1 MLSHGHQETPGQAR
15 EIEQANY
22 EERAARE
29 DAYERV
35 VPGSLWSCREDL
47 WLNGRLPPGS
57 IAPRFTVTKLALGP
71 FYRIRCSD
79 AVTGRVQDFR
89 PGEWG
94 FMEAWMSEL
103 NQERS

>member
-1 MLSHGHQETPGQAR
+1 MLSHGHQETPAQAR

-29 DAYERV
+29 EAYERV
-35 VPGSLWSCREDL
+35 TPGSLWSCREDL
-47 WLNGRLPPGS
+47 WLNDRLPEGS

-71 FYRIRCSD
+71 FYKMRCSD

>member
-1 MLSHGHQETPGQAR
+1 MIHPHGSTRSEVAHAERDHDAHQADER
-15 EIEQANY
+15 E
-22 EERAARE
+22 
-29 DAYERV
+29 AYERV
-35 VPGSLWSCREDL
+35 TPGSRWSCREDL
-47 WLNGRLPPGS
+47 WLNDRLPPGS

-94 FMEAWMSEL
+94 FMEAWMSDL

>member
-1 MLSHGHQETPGQAR
+1 MQSTKHFESQGETR
-15 EIEQANY
+15 ERVTQNY

-29 DAYERV
+29 EAYERV
-35 VPGSLWSCREDL
+35 APGSLWSCREDL
-47 WLNGRLPPGS
+47 WLNDRLPPGS

-94 FMEAWMSEL
+94 FLEAWMSDL

>member
-22 EERAARE
+22 EERADAQE
-29 DAYERV
+29 AYERV
-35 VPGSLWSCREDL
+35 TPGSLWSCREDL
-47 WLNGRLPPGS
+47 WLNDRLPPGS
-57 IAPRFTVTKLALGP
+57 IAARFTVTKLALGP

-94 FMEAWMSEL
+94 FLEAWMSEL